1 MTPDRVCRFR
11 ACLVEG
17 CSSLSLTEYLRQI
30 LFDRSLDGWRSLRP
44 RRKETIAFVLWT
56 LILLYAVAALV
67 STALGTRC
75 LVDPGANSCNGWV
88 NH

>member
-56 LILLYAVAALV
+56 LVLLLR
-67 STALGTRC
+67 SCRFGF
-75 LVDPGANSCNGWV
+75 DGARNSMPRRSGRE
-88 NH
+88 